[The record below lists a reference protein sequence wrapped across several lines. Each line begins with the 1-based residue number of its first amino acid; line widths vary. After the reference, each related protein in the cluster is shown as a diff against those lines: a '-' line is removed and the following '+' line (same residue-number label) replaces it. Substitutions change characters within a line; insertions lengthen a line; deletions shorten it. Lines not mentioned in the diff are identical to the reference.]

1 MSRDWPRESSSRRD
15 SALRR
20 IKITDTI
27 YSPAATIDRREGEN
41 VTSRWGR
48 YAGRTYVESR
58 QSLRSMR
65 GTRRRMSS
73 AGPTSANGI
82 TLTQWH
88 SDYIIAGL
96 SSGCP
101 LSFAPREPGP
111 ITGTSASVVLSRF
124 FSHHGS
130 SSLRSFGADTRSAPT
145 RRLFSGDKWRG
156 RQRVMSANEAAGEQ
170 PRQAFCAWRSLFF
183 ATHVSSSR
191 AIPPRAR
198 ITKFRRYRVSGM
210 IDMHYNSY
218 REKIN
223 NFSIYNIHMPIRLQR
238 IFHMLVVTK
247 NCAQKLKFAL
257 LWL

>member
-1 MSRDWPRESSSRRD
+1 MVRR
-15 SALRR
+15 
-20 IKITDTI
+20 
-27 YSPAATIDRREGEN
+27 
-41 VTSRWGR
+41 
-48 YAGRTYVESR
+48 RTYVESR
-58 QSLRSMR
+58 QSSKSMR
-65 GTRRRMSS
+65 GTRRRTSS
-73 AGPTSANGI
+73 AGPSSANGI

-101 LSFAPREPGP
+101 LSFAP
-111 ITGTSASVVLSRF
+111 SARAHYRHIRVRRPVSLLLASRLF
-124 FSHHGS
+124 
-130 SSLRSFGADTRSAPT
+130 LASFVRADTRSAPT

-210 IDMHYNSY
+210 KDIIVHYSSY
-218 REKIN
+218 RRKIN
-223 NFSIYNIHMPIRLQR
+223 NSLIYNTHISIRLQR
-238 IFHMLVVTK
+238 ILHMLIVTK
-247 NCAQKLKFAL
+247 NWVIKIKICIVIVIN
-257 LWL
+257 